1 MTDSVY
7 EMEKALK
14 ARSAA
19 QRLEAVRRFRSLPPG
34 ILPPVDR
41 KKILLRALTD
51 RSNLVVAEAV
61 KGLTEEPDP
70 QVAEAMIERYHWFA
84 VDGLR
89 RDPGCVARQELVSS
103 LAAMGARRAAP
114 VFFDAIETVQVEA
127 SGAGLEDMAVGLR
140 GRAALAMA
148 RLGLPGALLAISLL
162 LFDDE
167 PKAPT
172 APQAAPFAT
181 MLARRMAAQA
191 LAELGDPGAVAPLGL
206 KLARP
211 GSEVPEVLV
220 PCMDALAELDDE
232 AAMKMIPPYLSGENP
247 YLVAGAAT
255 ALAALSASHQETVL
269 EMLVEACR
277 SQVLETKEAIALAIA
292 SMRGEGPFVAL
303 EGLAFADDPSV
314 RMAAIPAVAQ
324 KGGPPAKEILTRL
337 AHDPDA
343 LVARLARRS
352 LEQVEV

>member
-206 KLARP
+206 KLAYP

-220 PCMDALAELDDE
+220 PCMD
-232 AAMKMIPPYLSGENP
+232 
-247 YLVAGAAT
+247 

>member
-1 MTDSVY
+1 M
-7 EMEKALK
+7 
-14 ARSAA
+14 
-19 QRLEAVRRFRSLPPG
+19 
-34 ILPPVDR
+34 
-41 KKILLRALTD
+41 
-51 RSNLVVAEAV
+51 
-61 KGLTEEPDP
+61 TEEPDP

-206 KLARP
+206 KLAYP

-220 PCMDALAELDDE
+220 PCMD
-232 AAMKMIPPYLSGENP
+232 
-247 YLVAGAAT
+247 

>member
-140 GRAALAMA
+140 GRGALAMA

-220 PCMDALAELDDE
+220 PCMD
-232 AAMKMIPPYLSGENP
+232 
-247 YLVAGAAT
+247 

>member
-140 GRAALAMA
+140 GRGALAMA

-206 KLARP
+206 KLAYP

-220 PCMDALAELDDE
+220 PCMD
-232 AAMKMIPPYLSGENP
+232 
-247 YLVAGAAT
+247 

>member
-220 PCMDALAELDDE
+220 PCMDALA
-232 AAMKMIPPYLSGENP
+232 
-247 YLVAGAAT
+247 
-255 ALAALSASHQETVL
+255 ALSASHQETVL

>member
-1 MTDSVY
+1 M
-7 EMEKALK
+7 
-14 ARSAA
+14 
-19 QRLEAVRRFRSLPPG
+19 
-34 ILPPVDR
+34 
-41 KKILLRALTD
+41 
-51 RSNLVVAEAV
+51 
-61 KGLTEEPDP
+61 TEEPDP

-140 GRAALAMA
+140 GRGALAMA

-220 PCMDALAELDDE
+220 PCMD
-232 AAMKMIPPYLSGENP
+232 
-247 YLVAGAAT
+247 